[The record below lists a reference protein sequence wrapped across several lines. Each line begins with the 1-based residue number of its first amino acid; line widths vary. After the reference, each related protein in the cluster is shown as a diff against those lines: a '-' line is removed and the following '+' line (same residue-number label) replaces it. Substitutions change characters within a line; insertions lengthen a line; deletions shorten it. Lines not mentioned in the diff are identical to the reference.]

1 MTLFHLIV
9 PAPVCDS
16 APVSE
21 DGVITISWTYVH
33 TGGLNLTQVEVQ
45 YKEPTQDQFEGNET
59 LDDPNQTS
67 LSFTGLE
74 AGSTYLF
81 QIIAYNANGS
91 DNVTCPPVTH
101 EIGKFLN
108 FWPRI
113 CTLIAQCGLSL
124 RQQNLLLFC

>member
-1 MTLFHLIV
+1 MTLFFLTV

-21 DGVITISWTYVH
+21 DGVITVSWTYVH

-67 LSFTGLE
+67 VSFTGLE

-81 QIIAYNANGS
+81 QITAYNANGS
-91 DNVTCPPVTH
+91 DSVTCPPVTH

-108 FWPRI
+108 F
-113 CTLIAQCGLSL
+113 
-124 RQQNLLLFC
+124 